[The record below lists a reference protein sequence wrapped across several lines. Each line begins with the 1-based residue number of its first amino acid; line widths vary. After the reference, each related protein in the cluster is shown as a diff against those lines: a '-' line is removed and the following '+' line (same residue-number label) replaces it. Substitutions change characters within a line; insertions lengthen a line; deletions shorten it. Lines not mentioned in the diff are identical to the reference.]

1 MACGMAGAY
10 RPRDEPRQSTTT
22 TRRNGGAAVPSWRCG
37 TLRSTGRTL
46 CLAVAGCHAMRMTP
60 DADAPS
66 RSAILLV
73 NLGTPDAP
81 TAPAVRRYLAEFLH
95 DHRVVSLTRWL
106 WCPILHF
113 IILPL
118 RGPKV
123 AHKYASIWMDG
134 GSPLAVHTRGLAE
147 AMQARLPD
155 VRVAWA
161 MRYGNPSIAS
171 VVDALRAEGVRDIA
185 VLPLYPQYSTT
196 TTASVQDA
204 IDRVARA
211 HADTRFRVVQ
221 DYYVDAGWVAA
232 VADSIRAHWAAHGR
246 ADRLLFSFHG
256 IPQRLV
262 KAGDPYET
270 QSRASVDAIVAA
282 LGLAPDEAL
291 LTFQS
296 RFGREPW
303 LQPYT
308 DETLKALAGQGVKT
322 IDVVCPGFAVDCLE
336 TLEEISV
343 ENATLFR
350 EAGGE
355 TLRYIPCL
363 NASDAHAVALAGV
376 VHAAQPG
383 AAA

>member
-1 MACGMAGAY
+1 
-10 RPRDEPRQSTTT
+10 
-22 TRRNGGAAVPSWRCG
+22 
-37 TLRSTGRTL
+37 
-46 CLAVAGCHAMRMTP
+46 MRMTP

-147 AMQARLPD
+147 AMQARLPE

-171 VVDALRAEGVRDIA
+171 VVEALRAEGVRDIA

-204 IDRVARA
+204 IDRVARS

-221 DYYVDAGWVAA
+221 DYHVDAGWVAT
-232 VADSIRAHWAAHGR
+232 VADSIRVHWAAHGR

-282 LGLAPDEAL
+282 LGLAPDDAL

-343 ENATLFR
+343 ENDALFR
-350 EAGGE
+350 EAGGQA
-355 TLRYIPCL
+355 LRYIPCL
-363 NASDAHAVALAGV
+363 NASDAHATALAGV
-376 VHAAQPG
+376 VRASPG
-383 AAA
+383 APA